1 MTVDQFRALLA
12 DTDLFVYE
20 RSVDECQG
28 TVAALV
34 RRGLE
39 KRLAVAG
46 EKADA
51 FAGAEEKGLKL
62 CPLTN
67 ENAAALIADI
77 AVSTSISEQYTL
89 STSHGFSFGNGL
101 YVGGGVGFTAETFLN
116 FEDAPHYLVPLF
128 ADVKYTFLNKR
139 VSPFVSARVGGVFNT
154 EYKMNR
160 MLINPMVGINVRHFT
175 VGLGYELQHA
185 FKGVIENSASMNN
198 VHLRVGYTF

>member
-1 MTVDQFRALLA
+1 MTLALALGVLSVDAQTK
-12 DTDLFVYE
+12 DYVDYE
-20 RSVDECQG
+20 RG
-28 TVAALV
+28 Y
-34 RRGLE
+34 R
-39 KRLAVAG
+39 
-46 EKADA
+46 
-51 FAGAEEKGLKL
+51 
-62 CPLTN
+62 
-67 ENAAALIADI
+67 ADI

-185 FKGVIENSASMNN
+185 IKGVIENSASMNN

>member
-1 MTVDQFRALLA
+1 MTLALALGVLSVDAQTKGYV
-12 DTDLFVYE
+12 DYE
-20 RSVDECQG
+20 RG
-28 TVAALV
+28 Y
-34 RRGLE
+34 R
-39 KRLAVAG
+39 
-46 EKADA
+46 
-51 FAGAEEKGLKL
+51 
-62 CPLTN
+62 
-67 ENAAALIADI
+67 ADI

-185 FKGVIENSASMNN
+185 FKGIIENSASMNN

>member
-1 MTVDQFRALLA
+1 MKKFFMTLALALGVLSVDAQSK
-12 DTDLFVYE
+12 DYVDYE
-20 RSVDECQG
+20 RG
-28 TVAALV
+28 Y
-34 RRGLE
+34 R
-39 KRLAVAG
+39 
-46 EKADA
+46 
-51 FAGAEEKGLKL
+51 
-62 CPLTN
+62 
-67 ENAAALIADI
+67 ADI

-185 FKGVIENSASMNN
+185 FKGVIENSASMHN

>member
-1 MTVDQFRALLA
+1 MTLALVLGVLSIDAQTKDYVD
-12 DTDLFVYE
+12 YE
-20 RSVDECQG
+20 RG
-28 TVAALV
+28 Y
-34 RRGLE
+34 R
-39 KRLAVAG
+39 
-46 EKADA
+46 
-51 FAGAEEKGLKL
+51 
-62 CPLTN
+62 
-67 ENAAALIADI
+67 ADI

-101 YVGGGVGFTAETFLN
+101 YMGGGVGFTAETFLN

-139 VSPFVSARVGGVFNT
+139 VSPFVSTRVGGVFNT

-185 FKGVIENSASMNN
+185 FKGVIENSASRNN

>member
-1 MTVDQFRALLA
+1 MKKIFMTLALVLGVLSVDAQTK
-12 DTDLFVYE
+12 DYVDYE
-20 RSVDECQG
+20 RG
-28 TVAALV
+28 Y
-34 RRGLE
+34 R
-39 KRLAVAG
+39 
-46 EKADA
+46 
-51 FAGAEEKGLKL
+51 
-62 CPLTN
+62 
-67 ENAAALIADI
+67 ADI

-185 FKGVIENSASMNN
+185 FKGIIENSASMNN

>member
-1 MTVDQFRALLA
+1 MRKIFTTLALVLGVLSVDAQTK
-12 DTDLFVYE
+12 DYVDYE
-20 RSVDECQG
+20 RG
-28 TVAALV
+28 Y
-34 RRGLE
+34 R
-39 KRLAVAG
+39 
-46 EKADA
+46 
-51 FAGAEEKGLKL
+51 
-62 CPLTN
+62 
-67 ENAAALIADI
+67 ADI

-185 FKGVIENSASMNN
+185 FKGVIENKASMHN

>member
-1 MTVDQFRALLA
+1 MTLALALGVLSVDAQSK
-12 DTDLFVYE
+12 DYVDYE
-20 RSVDECQG
+20 RG
-28 TVAALV
+28 Y
-34 RRGLE
+34 R
-39 KRLAVAG
+39 
-46 EKADA
+46 
-51 FAGAEEKGLKL
+51 
-62 CPLTN
+62 
-67 ENAAALIADI
+67 ADI

-89 STSHGFSFGNGL
+89 STSHGFSFGKGL

-185 FKGVIENSASMNN
+185 FKGVIENKASMHN

>member
-1 MTVDQFRALLA
+1 MTLALALGVLSVDAQTK
-12 DTDLFVYE
+12 DYVDYE
-20 RSVDECQG
+20 RG
-28 TVAALV
+28 YH
-34 RRGLE
+34 
-39 KRLAVAG
+39 
-46 EKADA
+46 
-51 FAGAEEKGLKL
+51 
-62 CPLTN
+62 
-67 ENAAALIADI
+67 ADI
-77 AVSTSISEQYTL
+77 AVSTSISEQYTI

-101 YVGGGVGFTAETFLN
+101 YVGGGVGFPAETFLN

-185 FKGVIENSASMNN
+185 FKGIIENSASMNN

>member
-1 MTVDQFRALLA
+1 MTFALALGVLSVDAQTK
-12 DTDLFVYE
+12 DYVDYE
-20 RSVDECQG
+20 RG
-28 TVAALV
+28 Y
-34 RRGLE
+34 R
-39 KRLAVAG
+39 
-46 EKADA
+46 
-51 FAGAEEKGLKL
+51 
-62 CPLTN
+62 
-67 ENAAALIADI
+67 ADI

-185 FKGVIENSASMNN
+185 FKGVIENKASMHN
-198 VHLRVGYTF
+198 VHLRLGYTF

>member
-1 MTVDQFRALLA
+1 MKKFFMTLALALGVLSVDAQSK
-12 DTDLFVYE
+12 DYVDYE
-20 RSVDECQG
+20 RG
-28 TVAALV
+28 Y
-34 RRGLE
+34 R
-39 KRLAVAG
+39 
-46 EKADA
+46 
-51 FAGAEEKGLKL
+51 
-62 CPLTN
+62 
-67 ENAAALIADI
+67 ADI

-116 FEDAPHYLVPLF
+116 FEGAPHYLVPLF

-185 FKGVIENSASMNN
+185 FKGVIENKASMHN

>member
-1 MTVDQFRALLA
+1 MTLALALGVLSVDAQTKGYV
-12 DTDLFVYE
+12 DYE
-20 RSVDECQG
+20 RG
-28 TVAALV
+28 Y
-34 RRGLE
+34 R
-39 KRLAVAG
+39 
-46 EKADA
+46 
-51 FAGAEEKGLKL
+51 
-62 CPLTN
+62 
-67 ENAAALIADI
+67 ADI

>member
-1 MTVDQFRALLA
+1 MTLALALGILSVDAQTK
-12 DTDLFVYE
+12 DYVDYE
-20 RSVDECQG
+20 RG
-28 TVAALV
+28 Y
-34 RRGLE
+34 R
-39 KRLAVAG
+39 
-46 EKADA
+46 
-51 FAGAEEKGLKL
+51 
-62 CPLTN
+62 
-67 ENAAALIADI
+67 ADI

-185 FKGVIENSASMNN
+185 FKGVIENKASMHN

>member
-1 MTVDQFRALLA
+1 MKKLFITLALALGILSVDAQTK
-12 DTDLFVYE
+12 DYVDYE
-20 RSVDECQG
+20 RG
-28 TVAALV
+28 Y
-34 RRGLE
+34 R
-39 KRLAVAG
+39 
-46 EKADA
+46 
-51 FAGAEEKGLKL
+51 
-62 CPLTN
+62 
-67 ENAAALIADI
+67 ADI
-77 AVSTSISEQYTL
+77 AVSTSISEQYSI

-160 MLINPMVGINVRHFT
+160 MLINSMVGINVRHFT

-185 FKGVIENSASMNN
+185 FKGVIENSASMHN

>member
-1 MTVDQFRALLA
+1 MKKFFITLALALGVLSIDAQTKDYVD
-12 DTDLFVYE
+12 YE
-20 RSVDECQG
+20 RG
-28 TVAALV
+28 Y
-34 RRGLE
+34 R
-39 KRLAVAG
+39 
-46 EKADA
+46 
-51 FAGAEEKGLKL
+51 
-62 CPLTN
+62 
-67 ENAAALIADI
+67 ADI

-160 MLINPMVGINVRHFT
+160 MLINPMAGINVRHFT

-185 FKGVIENSASMNN
+185 FKGVIENSASMHN

>member
-1 MTVDQFRALLA
+1 MKKFFMTLALASGVLSVDAQTKGYV
-12 DTDLFVYE
+12 DYE
-20 RSVDECQG
+20 RG
-28 TVAALV
+28 Y
-34 RRGLE
+34 R
-39 KRLAVAG
+39 
-46 EKADA
+46 
-51 FAGAEEKGLKL
+51 
-62 CPLTN
+62 
-67 ENAAALIADI
+67 ADI

-101 YVGGGVGFTAETFLN
+101 YVGGGIGFTAETFLN

>member
-1 MTVDQFRALLA
+1 MKKIFMTLALALGILSVDAQAK
-12 DTDLFVYE
+12 DYVDYE
-20 RSVDECQG
+20 RG
-28 TVAALV
+28 Y
-34 RRGLE
+34 R
-39 KRLAVAG
+39 
-46 EKADA
+46 
-51 FAGAEEKGLKL
+51 
-62 CPLTN
+62 
-67 ENAAALIADI
+67 ADI

-175 VGLGYELQHA
+175 IGLGYELQHA
-185 FKGVIENSASMNN
+185 FKGVIENKASMNN

>member
-1 MTVDQFRALLA
+1 MTFALALGVLSVDAQTK
-12 DTDLFVYE
+12 DYVDYE
-20 RSVDECQG
+20 RGYRV
-28 TVAALV
+28 
-34 RRGLE
+34 
-39 KRLAVAG
+39 
-46 EKADA
+46 
-51 FAGAEEKGLKL
+51 
-62 CPLTN
+62 
-67 ENAAALIADI
+67 DI

-185 FKGVIENSASMNN
+185 FKGVIENKASMHN
-198 VHLRVGYTF
+198 VHLRLGYTF

>member
-1 MTVDQFRALLA
+1 MKKFLATFALVTA
-12 DTDLFVYE
+12 VMGVNAQSETIKDYVNYE
-20 RSVDECQG
+20 RG
-28 TVAALV
+28 Y
-34 RRGLE
+34 R
-39 KRLAVAG
+39 
-46 EKADA
+46 
-51 FAGAEEKGLKL
+51 
-62 CPLTN
+62 
-67 ENAAALIADI
+67 ADI
-77 AVSTSISEQYTL
+77 AVSTSISEQYSI

-154 EYKMNR
+154 EYKMDR
-160 MLINPMVGINVRHFT
+160 MLINPMVGINVRHFS

-185 FKGVIENSASMNN
+185 FKGVIESKASMHN

>member
-1 MTVDQFRALLA
+1 MRKIFTTLALVLGVLSVDAQTK
-12 DTDLFVYE
+12 DYVDYE
-20 RSVDECQG
+20 RG
-28 TVAALV
+28 Y
-34 RRGLE
+34 R
-39 KRLAVAG
+39 
-46 EKADA
+46 
-51 FAGAEEKGLKL
+51 
-62 CPLTN
+62 
-67 ENAAALIADI
+67 ADI

>member
-1 MTVDQFRALLA
+1 MKKFFMTLALALGVLSVDAQTK
-12 DTDLFVYE
+12 DYVDYE
-20 RSVDECQG
+20 RG
-28 TVAALV
+28 YH
-34 RRGLE
+34 
-39 KRLAVAG
+39 
-46 EKADA
+46 
-51 FAGAEEKGLKL
+51 
-62 CPLTN
+62 
-67 ENAAALIADI
+67 ADI
-77 AVSTSISEQYTL
+77 AVSTSISEQYTI

-198 VHLRVGYTF
+198 VPLRVGYTF

>member
-1 MTVDQFRALLA
+1 MKKFFVTLALALGILSVDAQSK
-12 DTDLFVYE
+12 DYVDYE
-20 RSVDECQG
+20 RG
-28 TVAALV
+28 Y
-34 RRGLE
+34 R
-39 KRLAVAG
+39 
-46 EKADA
+46 
-51 FAGAEEKGLKL
+51 
-62 CPLTN
+62 
-67 ENAAALIADI
+67 ADI

-116 FEDAPHYLVPLF
+116 FEDAAHYLVPLF

-185 FKGVIENSASMNN
+185 FKGVIENKASMHN

>member
-1 MTVDQFRALLA
+1 MTLALALGILSVDAQTK
-12 DTDLFVYE
+12 DYVDYE
-20 RSVDECQG
+20 RG
-28 TVAALV
+28 Y
-34 RRGLE
+34 R
-39 KRLAVAG
+39 
-46 EKADA
+46 
-51 FAGAEEKGLKL
+51 
-62 CPLTN
+62 
-67 ENAAALIADI
+67 ADI

-101 YVGGGVGFTAETFLN
+101 YVGGGVGFTAETFHN

-139 VSPFVSARVGGVFNT
+139 VSPFVSARVGGVFKT

-160 MLINPMVGINVRHFT
+160 MLINPMVGIDVRHFS

-185 FKGVIENSASMNN
+185 FKGVIENKASMHN

>member
-1 MTVDQFRALLA
+1 MKKFFMTLALALGILSVDAQSK
-12 DTDLFVYE
+12 DYVDYE
-20 RSVDECQG
+20 RG
-28 TVAALV
+28 Y
-34 RRGLE
+34 R
-39 KRLAVAG
+39 
-46 EKADA
+46 
-51 FAGAEEKGLKL
+51 
-62 CPLTN
+62 
-67 ENAAALIADI
+67 ADI

-185 FKGVIENSASMNN
+185 FKGVIENKASMHN
-198 VHLRVGYTF
+198 VHLRVGYIF

>member
-1 MTVDQFRALLA
+1 MKKFFMTLALALGILSVDAQTK
-12 DTDLFVYE
+12 DYVDYE
-20 RSVDECQG
+20 RG
-28 TVAALV
+28 YH
-34 RRGLE
+34 
-39 KRLAVAG
+39 
-46 EKADA
+46 
-51 FAGAEEKGLKL
+51 
-62 CPLTN
+62 
-67 ENAAALIADI
+67 ADI

-175 VGLGYELQHA
+175 VGLGYELQHT
-185 FKGVIENSASMNN
+185 FKGIIENSASMNN

>member
-1 MTVDQFRALLA
+1 MTLALALGILSVDAQTK
-12 DTDLFVYE
+12 DYVDYE
-20 RSVDECQG
+20 RG
-28 TVAALV
+28 Y
-34 RRGLE
+34 R
-39 KRLAVAG
+39 
-46 EKADA
+46 
-51 FAGAEEKGLKL
+51 
-62 CPLTN
+62 
-67 ENAAALIADI
+67 ADI

-139 VSPFVSARVGGVFNT
+139 VSPFVATRMGGVFNT
-154 EYKMNR
+154 EYKMCR
-160 MLINPMVGINVRHFT
+160 MLINPTIGINVRHFT

-185 FKGVIENSASMNN
+185 FKGVIENSASMHN

>member
-1 MTVDQFRALLA
+1 MKKFFTTLALVLGVLSVDAQTK
-12 DTDLFVYE
+12 DYVDYE
-20 RSVDECQG
+20 RG
-28 TVAALV
+28 Y
-34 RRGLE
+34 R
-39 KRLAVAG
+39 
-46 EKADA
+46 
-51 FAGAEEKGLKL
+51 
-62 CPLTN
+62 
-67 ENAAALIADI
+67 ADI

-185 FKGVIENSASMNN
+185 FKGVIENKASMSN

>member
-1 MTVDQFRALLA
+1 MKKFFMTLALALGILSVDAQTK
-12 DTDLFVYE
+12 DYVDYE
-20 RSVDECQG
+20 RG
-28 TVAALV
+28 Y
-34 RRGLE
+34 R
-39 KRLAVAG
+39 
-46 EKADA
+46 
-51 FAGAEEKGLKL
+51 
-62 CPLTN
+62 
-67 ENAAALIADI
+67 ADI

-185 FKGVIENSASMNN
+185 FKGVIENKASMHN

>member
-1 MTVDQFRALLA
+1 MKKFFMTLALALGVLSVDAQSK
-12 DTDLFVYE
+12 DYVDYE
-20 RSVDECQG
+20 RG
-28 TVAALV
+28 Y
-34 RRGLE
+34 R
-39 KRLAVAG
+39 
-46 EKADA
+46 
-51 FAGAEEKGLKL
+51 
-62 CPLTN
+62 
-67 ENAAALIADI
+67 ADI
-77 AVSTSISEQYTL
+77 AVSTSISEQYTI

-154 EYKMNR
+154 EYKMNS

>member
-1 MTVDQFRALLA
+1 MKKIFITLALALGVLSVDAQSK
-12 DTDLFVYE
+12 DYVDYE
-20 RSVDECQG
+20 RG
-28 TVAALV
+28 Y
-34 RRGLE
+34 R
-39 KRLAVAG
+39 
-46 EKADA
+46 
-51 FAGAEEKGLKL
+51 
-62 CPLTN
+62 
-67 ENAAALIADI
+67 ADI

-185 FKGVIENSASMNN
+185 FKGVIENKASMHN

>member
-1 MTVDQFRALLA
+1 MKKFFMTLALALGILSVDAQSK
-12 DTDLFVYE
+12 DYVDYE
-20 RSVDECQG
+20 RG
-28 TVAALV
+28 Y
-34 RRGLE
+34 R
-39 KRLAVAG
+39 
-46 EKADA
+46 
-51 FAGAEEKGLKL
+51 
-62 CPLTN
+62 
-67 ENAAALIADI
+67 ADI

-154 EYKMNR
+154 EYKMRR
-160 MLINPMVGINVRHFT
+160 MLISPMVGINVRHFT

-185 FKGVIENSASMNN
+185 FRGVIENSASMNN